1 MRLVLTK
8 LQKYLDV
15 IRTAA
20 AFIAAFC
27 VVLLLAIPAFAT
39 DEKENV
45 VIQAPE
51 LALVPDQI
59 LVDGHEAEEIYINTA
74 QGRFKFTAEI
84 ADTPQETQQGLMF
97 RESMPHNHGMLFGF
111 GVEKEVLMWMKNT
124 PLPLD
129 MVFLSP
135 TGRVVSIATNTVPF
149 SQSVI
154 SSKEYASGVLEI
166 NAGTSKLLGLKAGD
180 FLEHGSFNTKI
191 KGELKEKAN

>member
-1 MRLVLTK
+1 MRVLLLK
-8 LQKYLDV
+8 PQRYLHA
-15 IRTAA
+15 IRAKVT
-20 AFIAAFC
+20 FTAAFC
-27 VVLLLAIPAFAT
+27 IAFLLALPSFAT
-39 DEKENV
+39 DEKSSV
-45 VIQAPE
+45 LIKAPD
-51 LALVPDQI
+51 PI

-97 RESMPHNHGMLFGF
+97 RESMPHNHGMLFDF
-111 GVEKEVLMWMKNT
+111 GIEKEILMWMKNT
-124 PLPLD
+124 PLSLD

-135 TGRVVSIATNTVPF
+135 TGRVVSVASNTVPF

-154 SSKEYASGVLEI
+154 SSKELASGVFEI

-180 FLEHGSFNTKI
+180 FLEHRFFKAKI